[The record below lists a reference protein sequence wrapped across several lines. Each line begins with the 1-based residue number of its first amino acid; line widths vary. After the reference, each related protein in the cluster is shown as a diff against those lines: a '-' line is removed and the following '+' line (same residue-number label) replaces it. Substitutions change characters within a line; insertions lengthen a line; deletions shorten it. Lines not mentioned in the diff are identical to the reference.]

1 MDLNLQDAIEQTI
14 RHHLDGAGLLGI
26 PGYRTIE
33 LEIDDDR
40 TSARLV
46 CPDHGSLIAELDH
59 DLTVTVEYDCN
70 ECEIQSCNNCDTWN
84 QRICARHTEH
94 DEIPV
99 PPAQFARQS

>member
-40 TSARLV
+40 ESARLV
-46 CPDHGSLIAELDH
+46 CPDHGYLIAELDTA
-59 DLTVTVEYDCN
+59 LTVTVEHGCVECDIQECNDCSTYHQHL
-70 ECEIQSCNNCDTWN
+70 CQKHRDQVT
-84 QRICARHTEH
+84 A
-94 DEIPV
+94 
-99 PPAQFARQS
+99 